1 LAVEDLRQRLTSLLA
16 DNTYWAIFA
25 ELEKTPEADRA
36 RILRPHDAIRLHELR
51 EFEAIRQRA
60 QLDKALGRLTLLEIG
75 FETGLLPEGL
85 SKAQAWLEQDL
96 GDFRKLVT
104 ESESFLGYAGAYL
117 YFGARILAYRC
128 FGSCFPQRSASAS
141 KPAASGSAS
150 VGLWRRLYSALGR
163 RLRPAA
169 DQPLQANDSETN
181 RRSFPLAVPPGL
193 DMFTREPAKGTE
205 IFEAFVTMSD
215 LL

>member
-1 LAVEDLRQRLTSLLA
+1 MAVEDLRQKLTSLLA

-104 ESESFLGYAGAYL
+104 ESESFFGYAGAYL

-128 FGSCFPQRSASAS
+128 FGAAFRSATLQQAS
-141 KPAASGSAS
+141 QLLPAPLPLDYGAASS
-150 VGLWRRLYSALGR
+150 
-163 RLRPAA
+163 LRSAA
-169 DQPLQANDSETN
+169 DSARRRTSRCRQTTAKPIAAVFHSPCPRDSICLPGN
-181 RRSFPLAVPPGL
+181 RQKRRRYSKRSL
-193 DMFTREPAKGTE
+193 R
-205 IFEAFVTMSD
+205 
-215 LL
+215 